1 MDKRKKVMK
10 NKQSPSIIYILDK
23 EDFLNFMEIKTG
35 NIAEGILYRSSSP
48 LKGGDEKKAKGELAI
63 KAGINC
69 VINLDDDRSVITDLS
84 KDVPWYHKLVSE
96 GNVLCLP
103 MTISIPGVASNERK
117 LKTALQFMISHT
129 GPYLIHC
136 FAGVDR
142 TGFVSALLEALMG
155 ANPKEIVKSYLSA
168 FTFDKSDSYHIDR
181 KIKTILSQLGK
192 MFHGKNITILNIQ
205 PATEHYLLND
215 IGLSCDE
222 ILKLKNILSNKDKE
236 KRHEAI
242 NKVI

>member
-1 MDKRKKVMK
+1 MK
-10 NKQSPSIIYILDK
+10 NKQKQPLIYVPNEK
-23 EDFLNFMEIKTG
+23 DFLNFMELKSG

-48 LKGGDEKKAKGELAI
+48 LKGGDEKKAKGELAV

-69 VINLDDDRSVITDLS
+69 VINLDDDRSVVYNLS
-84 KDVPWYHKLVSE
+84 KDVPWYHKLVAE

-103 MTISIPGVASNERK
+103 MTISIPGVASNEK
-117 LKTALQFMISHT
+117 KIKTALQFMISHT

-142 TGFVSALLEALMG
+142 TGFVAALLEALMG
-155 ANPKEIVKSYLSA
+155 ASLTEIVKNYLSA
-168 FTFDKSDSYHIDR
+168 FTFDKRDSYNIDR
-181 KIKTILSQLGK
+181 KMKTILSQLEK
-192 MFHGKNITILNIQ
+192 MFHGKKITSLNIQ

-222 ILKLKNILSNKDKE
+222 IMKLKDILSGINEE

-242 NKVI
+242 NRAI